1 MKNPTTRP
9 TPTARLQARME
20 AMELL
25 LQALV
30 LVLESEPRFTAAK
43 LQAWL
48 DICTERMHA
57 TGSTAPATLA
67 ALQRLQ
73 CEVLQ

>member
-1 MKNPTTRP
+1 MNPAKHP
-9 TPTARLQARME
+9 TPTARLQARVE

-30 LVLESEPRFTAAK
+30 LVLESEPRFTARK
-43 LQAWL
+43 LQTWL

-57 TGSTAPATLA
+57 TGSATPATLA
-67 ALQRLQ
+67 ALAQLQR
-73 CEVLQ
+73 EVLQ